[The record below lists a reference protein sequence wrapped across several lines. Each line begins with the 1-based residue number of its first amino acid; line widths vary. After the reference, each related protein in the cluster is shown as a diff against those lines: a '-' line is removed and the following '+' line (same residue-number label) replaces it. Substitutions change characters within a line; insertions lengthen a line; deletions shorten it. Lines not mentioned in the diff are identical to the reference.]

1 MKNLIII
8 LTLFLFTPLLFGQ
21 SKENCYVVVESSKEF
36 NSTFLSNISASII
49 SQFLREVK
57 PIPPE
62 VISREACFYQVS
74 VSKQQ
79 NTTFVT
85 FKGKNLN
92 SYGDSKLS
100 GTDEFNSFLKSLFR
114 ALTNKRHSIC
124 EGYGELLKQC
134 KNIEV
139 NTDQTEIYSVSQD
152 TNKQKWILFY
162 KEINWNWERF
172 KDGNEEKDGKY
183 IG

>member
-8 LTLFLFTPLLFGQ
+8 LTLFLFTPLLFSQ
-21 SKENCYVVVESSKEF
+21 SKEDCYVVVEASEEF
-36 NSTFLSNISASII
+36 NSSFLSNISASII
-49 SQFLREVK
+49 SQFLREVE

-62 VISREACFYQVS
+62 GVSRESCLYQIS

-79 NTTFVT
+79 DTTFVT

-100 GTDEFNSFLKSLFR
+100 GTDGFQQSLIKSLFR
-114 ALTNKRHSIC
+114 ALKNKRHSIC
-124 EGYGELLKQC
+124 EGYGELLTQC
-134 KNIEV
+134 ENIEV
-139 NTDQTEIYSVSQD
+139 KTDQTEIYSVSQD

-162 KEINWNWERF
+162 K
-172 KDGNEEKDGKY
+172 
-183 IG
+183 

>member
-49 SQFLREVK
+49 PQFLREVE

-62 VISREACFYQVS
+62 GISRESCFYQIS

-79 NTTFVT
+79 DTTFVT

-100 GTDEFNSFLKSLFR
+100 GTDEFNSLSSNHFLGHSQIKDTLFVKVMVSCW
-114 ALTNKRHSIC
+114 NNVKI
-124 EGYGELLKQC
+124 LKLRQI
-134 KNIEV
+134 K
-139 NTDQTEIYSVSQD
+139 
-152 TNKQKWILFY
+152 L
-162 KEINWNWERF
+162 RF
-172 KDGNEEKDGKY
+172 TP
-183 IG
+183 

>member
-8 LTLFLFTPLLFGQ
+8 LTIFLFTPLLFGQ

-100 GTDEFNSFLKSLFR
+100 GTDEFNSLSSNHFLG
-114 ALTNKRHSIC
+114 H
-124 EGYGELLKQC
+124 
-134 KNIEV
+134 
-139 NTDQTEIYSVSQD
+139 
-152 TNKQKWILFY
+152 
-162 KEINWNWERF
+162 
-172 KDGNEEKDGKY
+172 
-183 IG
+183 